1 MIIYIDQYLDKYKY
15 ILNILNSF
23 LQYLLYRIQIL
34 FEC

>member
-23 LQYLLYRIQIL
+23 LQHLQIL
-34 FEC
+34 FEV